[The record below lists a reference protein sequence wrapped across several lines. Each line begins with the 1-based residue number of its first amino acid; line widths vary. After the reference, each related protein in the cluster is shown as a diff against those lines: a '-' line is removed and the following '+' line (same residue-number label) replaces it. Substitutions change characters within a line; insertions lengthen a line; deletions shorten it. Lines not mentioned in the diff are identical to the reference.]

1 MDSSQFNNLIA
12 SSPLAWVAL
21 NKFQTEN
28 QKPLEFSN
36 HRFMLD
42 PFNDMHPD
50 QTYLKSA
57 QVGASVMMILKTIWM
72 CQYLRTNIGYV
83 LPSQNIIKD
92 FVTPKVDPLITSN
105 KQITNL
111 ISRDSVSLKQIGDR
125 FLYFRGAFSDREAIA
140 ISLDV
145 LVLDELDRMPN
156 QTVINTYDSRLQAS
170 DYGWRWRLSN
180 PSVPGYGVHDL
191 YQYSDQRHWF
201 VLCSHCGHRSYMDYE
216 PSDERNHFVDIQQE
230 IYACG
235 KCSKEIAN
243 RDRRNGEWVAKWA
256 SKSDFRH
263 GYWMSQLMAPWV
275 SAKRII
281 EQQDESSSEFFYNFV
296 LGKPYQAADLLID
309 RDSILKANHQREPVL
324 RHVVMGSDIG
334 RPHWYWLA
342 TPDGFFKC
350 GQAKDWEEL
359 EYLFNFY
366 QCEAWVMDSMP
377 EFTKVAEMMRK
388 YPGKAFA
395 CQFNKDR
402 AAIGIIRW
410 QEGDKRGF
418 VYVDRTKVI
427 DRIVTEINNQDIQ
440 FLQKPQD
447 LELFIQHASN
457 MYRTVETDTKGT
469 LKIDWQTKE
478 SRPDHLLFA
487 LVYCRIALE
496 QVFGGLNAG
505 VVETSSRIAGKLA
518 PTVVDGKITQSF
530 DVAESI
536 ERAYNKR

>member
-1 MDSSQFNNLIA
+1 MKTEDLIA

-21 NKFQTEN
+21 NKFVTEN
-28 QKPLEFSN
+28 QKILEFTN
-36 HRFMLD
+36 HRFLID
-42 PFNDMHPD
+42 PIADLHPD
-50 QTYLKSA
+50 QVYLKSA
-57 QVGASVMMILKTIWM
+57 QVGMSVVSILKSIWL
-72 CQYLRTNIGYV
+72 CQYHKVNIGYV

-125 FLYFRGAFSDREAIA
+125 FLYFRGAYSDREAIA

-145 LVLDELDRMPN
+145 LILDELDRMPS
-156 QTVINTYDSRLQAS
+156 QSVINTYDSRLQAS
-170 DYGWRWRLSN
+170 EYGWRWRLSN
-180 PSVPGYGVHDL
+180 ASVPGFGVHNL
-191 YQYSDQRHWF
+191 FQYSDQRHWF
-201 VLCSHCGHRSYMDYE
+201 VTCSHCGHEWYVDWEETEQHNHYV
-216 PSDERNHFVDIQQE
+216 DQERQ

-235 KCSKEIAN
+235 KCHKEIYDK
-243 RDRRNGEWVAKWA
+243 DRRNGRWVAKF
-256 SKSDFRH
+256 SSRSDFRH

-281 EQQDESSSEFFYNFV
+281 EQERESSAEFFHNFV
-296 LGKPYQAADLLID
+296 LGKAYQAADLLID
-309 RDSILKANHQREPVL
+309 RDSILKANHQRTPIL
-324 RHVVMGSDIG
+324 QHVVMGSDIG
-334 RPHWYWLA
+334 KPHYYWLA

-350 GQAKDWEEL
+350 GIAKDWDEL

-377 EFTKVAEMMRK
+377 EFTMVANMMRK

-402 AAIGIIRW
+402 AEIGIIRW

-440 FLQKPQD
+440 FLQKPQE

-457 MYRTVETDTKGT
+457 MYRTVETDTKGAI
-469 LKIDWQTKE
+469 KIDWQTNE

-487 LVYCRIALE
+487 LIYCRVALE
-496 QVFGGLNAG
+496 QVFSGINSG
-505 VVETSSRIAGKLA
+505 VVETESRRGSKLA
-518 PTVVDGKITQSF
+518 PTVVDGKITQQF
-530 DVAESI
+530 DVDKSI
-536 ERAYNKR
+536 ELAQNRR